1 MNPVLVGSYPIDG
14 IDVSVYLREG
24 LGAEF
29 RLRDPNHTNKSTI
42 FIGSSYDSSEWFVV
56 LNCLLHE
63 VIEFQMMN
71 RRFRYAQTGSWENHN
86 NYLFIFNHVDFSDM
100 ILDSSH
106 MIAKAIKDLEKAWR
120 KILKER
126 SVKCQNQNDQEEE
139 SQTKQSNG

>member
-14 IDVSVYLREG
+14 IDVSVYFREG

-29 RLRDPNHTNKSTI
+29 RVRDSNYNNKSTI

-120 KILKER
+120 QILKER
-126 SVKCQNQNDQEEE
+126 NAKCQNQNGQEEE
-139 SQTKQSNG
+139 SQPKPSNG

>member
-1 MNPVLVGSYPIDG
+1 MIPVFVGSYPIDG
-14 IDVSVYLREG
+14 IDVSVYFREG
-24 LGAEF
+24 MGAEF
-29 RLRDPNHTNKSTI
+29 RLRDSNYNNKATI
-42 FIGSSYDSSEWFVV
+42 YIGSSYDSSEWFVV

-139 SQTKQSNG
+139 SQPTQSNG